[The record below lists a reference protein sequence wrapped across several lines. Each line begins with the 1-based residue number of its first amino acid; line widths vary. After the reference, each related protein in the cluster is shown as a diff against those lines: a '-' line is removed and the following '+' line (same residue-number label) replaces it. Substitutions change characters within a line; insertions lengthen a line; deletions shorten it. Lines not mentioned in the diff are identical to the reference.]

1 MGRGD
6 KRNRKTPN
14 PDMDIAPAPRKKARG
29 RKRMTD
35 IKREAVERHPAR
47 AALEARARQMGHDP
61 DKWQL
66 MQFQALG
73 EPAGQAFFAA
83 HTVEDAVGLW
93 SVYAALTNAEAR
105 YHRVCLGKSMA
116 AKVAK
121 VEFLPESFEANP
133 DDAPDLRDED
143 EKHRDASNNWDK
155 WRGFFNQLTL
165 GEQAIIQSVSR
176 GWAVPMIDGKLTGK
190 GKEFVL
196 AVESLSGV
204 VD

>member
-6 KRNRKTPN
+6 RRHKS
-14 PDMDIAPAPRKKARG
+14 IGVELAPAPRKKSRG
-29 RKRMTD
+29 RKRMAE
-35 IKREAVERHPAR
+35 IKREPVDRHPAR

-73 EPAGQAFFAA
+73 EPAGQALFAA

-93 SVYAALTNAEAR
+93 SVYAAYTNAEAR
-105 YHRVCLGKSMA
+105 FHRVCLGKSMA

-121 VEFLPESFEANP
+121 VEFLPEVFEANP
-133 DDAPDLRDED
+133 DDEPDLRDED
-143 EKHRDASNNWDK
+143 EKHRDAKNNWDR
-155 WRGFFNQLTL
+155 WLGYFNKLGL
-165 GEQAIIQSVSR
+165 GERSIIQSVSR
-176 GWAVPMIDGKLTGK
+176 GWADPMIDGKLTEK
-190 GKEFVL
+190 GKEFVR
-196 AVESLSGV
+196 AVESLSEA